1 MQSISKSIR
10 WPAVTIFMVVYF
22 CTAGGALAKDAEI
35 PDYMPL
41 HGILKIVTETNP
53 EILEALER
61 YHSVKAERTIAT
73 SGYWPRVGTEL
84 AAGPEVTEGVQTNDV
99 RENLTA
105 ARASLY
111 ARQNLWNG
119 GKTTAF
125 VNETDARI
133 LAAAYEVANV
143 ANRVFLE
150 TTETYIQVL
159 KTRKLLE
166 FSEENVLTQGK
177 ILEQVKEKTAAGFNR
192 ISDLKNSEAR
202 LALARGN
209 YVSKQQ
215 DLNQAVVQFHR
226 QFGRLVKPEQFVMP
240 KPKYQFPETVEETV
254 DIALRHHPALDVAKY
269 NIQAR
274 KYSYEKAKA
283 DYWPTLDLELEA
295 RHHDNVNGDVGETDQ
310 ASAMLKLNY
319 TFFDGGARK
328 GEKGKNYGNLN
339 KEYQRAYVERRNVN
353 QTARL
358 AWNVLQAEKH
368 KRQYLKEHVDLS
380 LQTLDAFKDEYFVG
394 RRTLLDLLNM
404 ENEYNAAKNANAES
418 KYAHLAAYY
427 QISQATGLMLHEYD
441 TGLRDHM
448 HLPPQ
453 KLYDLKG
460 YEELD
465 RNRDFDSV
473 QDVTDQCDNTVMG
486 TRTEFSGCV
495 EEKAFRVGYQEP
507 TELSPYILPEK
518 GTPEELNLKIDRTK
532 SKQSIHMDIIY
543 FSSDSSELNAETRQM
558 MVPIAE
564 QLNKASADFVIEVI
578 GHTDSTASA
587 EHNRKLS
594 FARALSV
601 YNELIRL
608 GIDKSRLA
616 AYGKGEHEPIASND
630 TEEGKRKNR
639 RIEFKLRK
647 KTGPAETQTQPDGA
661 LVPEA
666 SAAAPAPD
674 AAQAPEAPAAAPAP
688 DSASESEASA
698 VAPAPAEPSPY
709 IVPEEGTPEALNL
722 RIDRTQKAQSIQLDL
737 IQFASD
743 SSALNDDIRIVL
755 KYIAAQL
762 IAADGF
768 KIEVIGHTDNTASAA
783 HNQKLS
789 QARAQSVAD
798 ELIRL
803 GVPRERLVVSGRGEY
818 DPITT
823 NNTEEGKRKNRR
835 IEFKLHKKTGPVE
848 TQPQPDGAPVPDVPA
863 VAPAPPEPS
872 RYIVP
877 EKGTPEALN
886 LRIDRTQ
893 KTQSIHVDR
902 IQFASDSY
910 ALTDDTRNVLK
921 QISAQLIAADGFKIE
936 VIGHTDDTSSALHN
950 LRLSQARAQSV
961 ADELIRLGVPKER
974 LVVSGR
980 GEYQPL
986 APNSTEEGKRKNR
999 RIEFKLTKK

>member
-1 MQSISKSIR
+1 
-10 WPAVTIFMVVYF
+10 MVVYF
-22 CTAGGALAKDAEI
+22 CAAGGALANAAET
-35 PDYMPL
+35 PPQMPL
-41 HGILKIVTETNP
+41 HEILEIVTETNP

-73 SGYWPRVGTEL
+73 SGYWPTVGTEL

-105 ARASLY
+105 ARATLY
-111 ARQNLWNG
+111 ARQNLWSG
-119 GKTTAF
+119 GKTMAF
-125 VNETDARI
+125 VAETDARI

-143 ANRVFLE
+143 ANRIYLE
-150 TTETYIQVL
+150 TTEAYIQVL
-159 KTRKLLE
+159 KARRLLK

-177 ILEQVKEKTAAGFNR
+177 ILEQVKEKTEAGFNR

-202 LALARGN
+202 LALSRGN

-226 QFGRLVKPEQFVMP
+226 QFGRLVKPEQFVAP

-254 DIALRHHPALDVAKY
+254 DIALRHHPALEVAKY
-269 NIQAR
+269 NIQVR
-274 KYSYEKAKA
+274 KYAYEKAKA
-283 DYWPTLDLELEA
+283 DYWPTLDLVLEA

-353 QTARL
+353 QTTRL
-358 AWNVLQAEKH
+358 AWNTLQAETH
-368 KRQYLKEHVDLS
+368 KRQYLQEHVDLS
-380 LQTLDAFKDEYFVG
+380 LETLQAFKDEYFIG

-418 KYAHLAAYY
+418 RYAHLTAYY
-427 QISQATGLMLHEYD
+427 RISQATGLMLDEYD

-448 HLPPQ
+448 QLPPK

-460 YEELD
+460 YAELD

-473 QDVTDQCDNTVMG
+473 QDVTDQCDNTVLG
-486 TRTEFSGCV
+486 TRTESSGCAQ
-495 EEKAFRVGYQEP
+495 EKVFTVGYQAP
-507 TELSPYILPEK
+507 TELSPYILPEE

-532 SKQSIHMDIIY
+532 DKQSIHMDIIY
-543 FSSDSSELNAETRQM
+543 FPSNSSELNAETRQM
-558 MVPIAE
+558 LVPIAA
-564 QLNKASADFVIEVI
+564 QLNKAAEDFVIEVI

-594 FARALSV
+594 VARALSV

-608 GIDKSRLA
+608 GIDKRRLVA
-616 AYGKGEHEPIASND
+616 SGKGEHEPIASNA

-647 KTGPAETQTQPDGA
+647 KTGPVETKP
-661 LVPEA
+661 P
-666 SAAAPAPD
+666 
-674 AAQAPEAPAAAPAP
+674 P
-688 DSASESEASA
+688 DSSPVPDVPATAPVPDVPA

-722 RIDRTQKAQSIQLDL
+722 RIDRTKKKQSIQLDL

-743 SSALNDDIRIVL
+743 SPALTDDIRIVL
-755 KYIAAQL
+755 KHIASQL
-762 IAADGF
+762 IAADAF
-768 KIEVIGHTDNTASAA
+768 SIEVIGHTDDTASAA

-789 QARAQSVAD
+789 QARAQSVA
-798 ELIRL
+798 
-803 GVPRERLVVSGRGEY
+803 
-818 DPITT
+818 
-823 NNTEEGKRKNRR
+823 N
-835 IEFKLHKKTGPVE
+835 
-848 TQPQPDGAPVPDVPA
+848 
-863 VAPAPPEPS
+863 
-872 RYIVP
+872 
-877 EKGTPEALN
+877 
-886 LRIDRTQ
+886 
-893 KTQSIHVDR
+893 
-902 IQFASDSY
+902 
-910 ALTDDTRNVLK
+910 
-921 QISAQLIAADGFKIE
+921 
-936 VIGHTDDTSSALHN
+936 
-950 LRLSQARAQSV
+950 
-961 ADELIRLGVPKER
+961 ELIRLGVPKER
-974 LVVSGR
+974 LAVSGR
-980 GEYQPL
+980 GEYDPIV
-986 APNSTEEGKRKNR
+986 PNSTEEGKRKNR